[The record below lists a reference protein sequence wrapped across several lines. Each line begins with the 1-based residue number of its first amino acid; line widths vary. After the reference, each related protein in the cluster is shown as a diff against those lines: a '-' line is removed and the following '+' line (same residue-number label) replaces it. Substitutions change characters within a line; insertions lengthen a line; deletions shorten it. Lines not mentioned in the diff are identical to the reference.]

1 MKARFAPLF
10 PVFAAALFAQEAV
23 PAASPESGTPA
34 APQAVETQV
43 SEAPATAAGEQA
55 AAPESAA
62 PAPEAASPAAEA
74 PAQAPVAEAPAP
86 APEAAAAAPAPA
98 PEEKKAEERPVP
110 APLAPPSEERLS
122 TSGNNTFQDVE
133 IFGDNWL
140 FSPTIWSDMLHMDDA
155 DAMVQKNIEEKK
167 FANDEYFMRNV
178 DREEFEEERV
188 LLMFEEKARR
198 YEKYLK
204 KMRAEIAADSAAA
217 AGNADSAAR

>member
-55 AAPESAA
+55 AAPES
-62 PAPEAASPAAEA
+62 EAASPAAEA
-74 PAQAPVAEAPAP
+74 PAQAPVAEAPA
-86 APEAAAAAPAPA
+86 A
-98 PEEKKAEERPVP
+98 EEKKAEERPVP

-140 FSPTIWSDMLHMDDA
+140 FSPTIWSEMLHMDDA

>member
-1 MKARFAPLF
+1 MKARFAPILLL
-10 PVFAAALFAQEAV
+10 ATAALFAQEAV
-23 PAASPESGTPA
+23 PAASPESGTPTE
-34 APQAVETQV
+34 PQAVEQQV
-43 SEAPATAAGEQA
+43 SEA
-55 AAPESAA
+55 AA
-62 PAPEAASPAAEA
+62 PATETTAPAADAERR
-74 PAQAPVAEAPAP
+74 VSEAPAP
-86 APEAAAAAPAPA
+86 APEATAPA
-98 PEEKKAEERPVP
+98 PEAPAPEKKAEERPVP
-110 APLAPPSEERLS
+110 APLAPPSDDRLS

-140 FSPTIWSDMLHMDDA
+140 FSPTIWSDMLRMDDA

-217 AGNADSAAR
+217 AGNADPSAR

>member
-10 PVFAAALFAQEAV
+10 PVFAAALFAQEAA

-74 PAQAPVAEAPAP
+74 PAQAPVAEAVVPSA
-86 APEAAAAAPAPA
+86 EAAAPAPA

-140 FSPTIWSDMLHMDDA
+140 FSPTIWSEMLHMDDA

>member
-10 PVFAAALFAQEAV
+10 PVFAAALFAQEAA

-43 SEAPATAAGEQA
+43 SEAPAPEAGEQA

-62 PAPEAASPAAEA
+62 PAPETASPATEV
-74 PAQAPVAEAPAP
+74 PAQAPVAEAVVPA
-86 APEAAAAAPAPA
+86 AEAAAPAPA

>member
-1 MKARFAPLF
+1 MKARFAPILLL
-10 PVFAAALFAQEAV
+10 ATAALFAQEAV

-34 APQAVETQV
+34 EPQATEQQV
-43 SEAPATAAGEQA
+43 SEAPA
-55 AAPESAA
+55 
-62 PAPEAASPAAEA
+62 PAAEA
-74 PAQAPVAEAPAP
+74 PATAPDAGQQVSEPAAPAAEASATAP
-86 APEAAAAAPAPA
+86 APEAPAP
-98 PEEKKAEERPVP
+98 EKKAEEQSVP
-110 APLAPPSEERLS
+110 APLAPPSDDRLS

-140 FSPTIWSDMLHMDDA
+140 FSPTIWSDMLRMDDA

-217 AGNADSAAR
+217 AGNADLSAR

>member
-10 PVFAAALFAQEAV
+10 PVFAAALFAQEAA

-43 SEAPATAAGEQA
+43 SEAPAPEAGEQA

-62 PAPEAASPAAEA
+62 PAPETASPATEV

-86 APEAAAAAPAPA
+86 TPEAAAAAPAPA

>member
-1 MKARFAPLF
+1 MKVRFPPLLL
-10 PVFAAALFAQEAV
+10 VLAAALFAQEAA
-23 PAASPESGTPA
+23 PAASPEGND
-34 APQAVETQV
+34 
-43 SEAPATAAGEQA
+43 G
-55 AAPESAA
+55 
-62 PAPEAASPAAEA
+62 
-74 PAQAPVAEAPAP
+74 AQVAE
-86 APEAAAAAPAPA
+86 APEAAAPAAEAAEPA
-98 PEEKKAEERPVP
+98 PEEKKAEESQAEAFR

-140 FSPTIWSDMLHMDDA
+140 FSPTIWSEMLHMDDA

-204 KMRAEIAADSAAA
+204 KMREEIAADSAKAA
-217 AGNADSAAR
+217 ENR

>member
-1 MKARFAPLF
+1 MKARFAPLLL
-10 PVFAAALFAQEAV
+10 VAAAALFAQEAA
-23 PAASPESGTPA
+23 PAASPEENAGSA
-34 APQAVETQV
+34 AAA
-43 SEAPATAAGEQA
+43 EAPA
-55 AAPESAA
+55 PEAAA
-62 PAPEAASPAAEA
+62 PAPEAGVPAPEAGAPEAAA
-74 PAQAPVAEAPAP
+74 PAPAPEATAPAP
-86 APEAAAAAPAPA
+86 APEAAETPAPG
-98 PEEKKAEERPVP
+98 EKTAEEFR
-110 APLAPPSEERLS
+110 APLAPPSEDRLS

-140 FSPTIWSDMLHMDDA
+140 FSPTIWSEMLHMDDA

-204 KMRAEIAADSAAA
+204 KMREEIAADSAKAA
-217 AGNADSAAR
+217 ENR

>member
-1 MKARFAPLF
+1 MKVRFPPLLL
-10 PVFAAALFAQEAV
+10 VLAAALFAQEAV
-23 PAASPESGTPA
+23 PAASPEGND
-34 APQAVETQV
+34 
-43 SEAPATAAGEQA
+43 G
-55 AAPESAA
+55 
-62 PAPEAASPAAEA
+62 
-74 PAQAPVAEAPAP
+74 AQVAEAPAP
-86 APEAAAAAPAPA
+86 VAAAPAAEAAESAPEAGAPAAEDAAAVAPAAGAEAAVAEAGAPAPAPA
-98 PEEKKAEERPVP
+98 PEEKKAEESQAEAFR

-140 FSPTIWSDMLHMDDA
+140 FSPTIWSEMLHMDDA

-204 KMRAEIAADSAAA
+204 KMREEIAADSAKAA
-217 AGNADSAAR
+217 ENR

>member
-74 PAQAPVAEAPAP
+74 PAQAPVAEAVVPA
-86 APEAAAAAPAPA
+86 AEAAAPAPA

-140 FSPTIWSDMLHMDDA
+140 FSPTIWSDMLRMDDA

>member
-1 MKARFAPLF
+1 MKARFAPILLL
-10 PVFAAALFAQEAV
+10 ATAALFAQEAV
-23 PAASPESGTPA
+23 PAASPESGTPTE
-34 APQAVETQV
+34 PQAVEQQV
-43 SEAPATAAGEQA
+43 SEA
-55 AAPESAA
+55 AA
-62 PAPEAASPAAEA
+62 PATETTAPAADAERR
-74 PAQAPVAEAPAP
+74 VSEAPAP
-86 APEAAAAAPAPA
+86 APEATAPA
-98 PEEKKAEERPVP
+98 PEAPAPEKKAEERPVP
-110 APLAPPSEERLS
+110 APLAPPSDDRLS

-140 FSPTIWSDMLHMDDA
+140 FSPTIWSDMLRMDDA

-204 KMRAEIAADSAAA
+204 KRRAEIAADSAAA
-217 AGNADSAAR
+217 AGNADPSAR